1 MWRVCWRL
9 QLAVFIVV
17 SLTVCS
23 RGQEVKASHSS
34 EQIEQNPQTLTGCLD
49 KSEQANE
56 FTLHAE
62 DGKVWQVKGD
72 SRALLAQVG
81 HTVTVFGDSHYP
93 EYQIEPCER
102 WLSGRSTRSSLIAK
116 PLTVCG
122 SSLRLLTEYRHLALD
137 PATCRFRN
145 QVEKGCYCWL
155 SAS

>member
-1 MWRVCWRL
+1 M
-9 QLAVFIVV
+9 
-17 SLTVCS
+17 
-23 RGQEVKASHSS
+23 KASHSS

-93 EYQIEPCER
+93 EYQIEPTTAANAN
-102 WLSGRSTRSSLIAK
+102 GTRAASRYPREITVTN
-116 PLTVCG
+116 LTRV
-122 SSLRLLTEYRHLALD
+122 SD
-137 PATCRFRN
+137 
-145 QVEKGCYCWL
+145 GCQDDL
-155 SAS
+155 PVLP